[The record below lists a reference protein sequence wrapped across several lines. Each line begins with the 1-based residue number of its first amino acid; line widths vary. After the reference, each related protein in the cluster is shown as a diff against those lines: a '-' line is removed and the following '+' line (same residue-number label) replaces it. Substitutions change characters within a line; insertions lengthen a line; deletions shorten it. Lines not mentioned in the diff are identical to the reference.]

1 MKYKMYVYDSENPT
15 SGDKILLATSN
26 EFSHIMSLMH
36 SMENFGDVHTTKWE
50 VTEWDDVVYS
60 NKIKQ

>member
-1 MKYKMYVYDSENPT
+1 MVADAKALTEGGVD
-15 SGDKILLATSN
+15 A
-26 EFSHIMSLMH
+26 LM
-36 SMENFGDVHTTKWE
+36 MENFGDVTKWE

>member
-1 MKYKMYVYDSENPT
+1 MYVYDSENPT
-15 SGDKILLATSN
+15 SGDNILLAASN
-26 EFSHIMSLMH
+26 EFAHIMSLMN
-36 SMENFGDVHTTKWE
+36 SMENFGDVTKWE